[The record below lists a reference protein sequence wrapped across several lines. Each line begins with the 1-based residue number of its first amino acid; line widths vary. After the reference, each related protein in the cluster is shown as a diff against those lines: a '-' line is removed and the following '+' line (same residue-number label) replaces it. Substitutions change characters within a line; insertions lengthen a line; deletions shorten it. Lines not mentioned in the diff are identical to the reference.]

1 MSLLRALVVDDEAP
15 ARRRLIRMLEEL
27 GGVEIAGEAEDGEQA
42 LERINATHP
51 DVVFL
56 DVRMPRMDGLSLAQ
70 RYAKL
75 PPLIFVT
82 AYDAFAVQAFEV
94 SAVDYL
100 LKPVRA
106 ERLASALEKVRRRTR
121 AGAEPVAAALE
132 RVQPQTGAGTRVV
145 ASGRGVIRLFEATE
159 LTRMWSSEKYTVFR
173 ADGEEHLTEE
183 PLSALELRLAPH
195 GFLRTHRSEL
205 VNLKAVRSLRF
216 DDGIHEVE
224 LSDGQRARVSRRS
237 ISDVKRALGVSADP

>member
-1 MSLLRALVVDDEAP
+1 MKVLRALVVDDEAP

-27 GGVEIAGEAEDGEQA
+27 GGVEIAAEAEDGEQA
-42 LERINATHP
+42 LEQINAVQP

-75 PPLIFVT
+75 PPLVFVT
-82 AYDAFAVQAFEV
+82 AYDTFAVQAFEV

-100 LKPVRA
+100 LKPIRA
-106 ERLASALEKVRRRTR
+106 ERLAAAVEKVRSRTH
-121 AGAEPVAAALE
+121 AEPEPVAAAME
-132 RVQPQTGAGTRVV
+132 KVQPQAAAGTRVV

-159 LTRMWSSEKYTVFR
+159 LTRLWSSDKYTVFR
-173 ADGEEHLTEE
+173 SAGEEHMTEE
-183 PLSALELRLAPH
+183 PLTALETRLAPH
-195 GFLRTHRSEL
+195 GFLRTHRAEL

-224 LSDGQRARVSRRS
+224 LSDGQRARVSRRA
-237 ISDVKRALGVSADP
+237 ISDVKRALGLAE